1 MKPITTS
8 TIEHQLA
15 RHDHRAR
22 RQRAFPATD
31 YFYQPETGA
40 TPVRAAQC
48 AAGPAL
54 RAYRRMTAEMMAT
67 QNRRDPLEMIGF
79 AIVIALI
86 AWPLIDL
93 LIVLAQTANG

>member
-8 TIEHQLA
+8 SNQHQLA

-22 RQRAFPATD
+22 RQRAFRATD

-40 TPVRAAQC
+40 TSVRPAQRAAD
-48 AAGPAL
+48 PAL

-67 QNRRDPLEMIGF
+67 QNRRDPLEMIGL
-79 AIVIALI
+79 AIVTAII

>member
-1 MKPITTS
+1 MKPITTA

-15 RHDHRAR
+15 RHNRRAH

-31 YFYQPETGA
+31 YFFRPETDA
-40 TPVRAAQC
+40 TLGRAPQRAAD
-48 AAGPAL
+48 PAR
-54 RAYRRMTAEMMAT
+54 RAFRRMTAEMLAT
-67 QNRRDPLEMIGF
+67 QNRRDPLEMIGL
-79 AIVIALI
+79 AIVTALI